1 MPDVLLFLEAFLAS
15 AGASTI
21 AVLAFAL
28 CRRQQNGLAESNRNW
43 PAANVLS
50 AAAGMYVGCWVLR
63 VPWKWPPMNAM
74 DRFRELILPV
84 TVAIELLACW
94 KIVPESIVWIL
105 RCSAM
110 VILAGVL
117 LFGSVYFARDAETLI
132 SWQTWLILLIS
143 TLSLIV
149 VWLPLLR
156 LSVKRAATSIGIAV
170 AMCIQAAGVAIM
182 LAGYV
187 NGGAAAIPLASAV
200 LATTVTT
207 LLVSGTANLR
217 GVISVAVIALFS
229 LLFIGR
235 FFGAL
240 STAQGVVIFFS
251 PLLCALT
258 ELPAIRHLKP
268 LQIAIIRIVL
278 VAIPLLIVLVLSKL
292 QFDHR
297 MAPLLSQNDG
307 AISADRVQ

>member
-1 MPDVLLFLEAFLAS
+1 MADL
-15 AGASTI
+15 
-21 AVLAFAL
+21 
-28 CRRQQNGLAESNRNW
+28 
-43 PAANVLS
+43 
-50 AAAGMYVGCWVLR
+50 
-63 VPWKWPPMNAM
+63 
-74 DRFRELILPV
+74 
-84 TVAIELLACW
+84 
-94 KIVPESIVWIL
+94 
-105 RCSAM
+105 
-110 VILAGVL
+110 
-117 LFGSVYFARDAETLI
+117 
-132 SWQTWLILLIS
+132 LILLIS

-278 VAIPLLIVLVLSKL
+278 VAIPLLIVLVLSKW
-292 QFDHR
+292 QFDQR
-297 MAPLLSQNDG
+297 MTPLLSQNDG